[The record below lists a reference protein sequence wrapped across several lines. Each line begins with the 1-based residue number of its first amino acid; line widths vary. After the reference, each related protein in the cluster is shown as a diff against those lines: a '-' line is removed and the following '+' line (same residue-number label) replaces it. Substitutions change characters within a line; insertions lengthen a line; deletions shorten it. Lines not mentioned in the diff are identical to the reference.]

1 MNPLETASE
10 TVQRAM
16 VAGVIL
22 YFAVFIYA
30 SMTGDPTARISA
42 DILFGI
48 IALGVG
54 TLLIIESPRELSPIV
69 AAGSCLAAGGVAQL
83 GWVLTRDPLL
93 DLVAALAVFVG
104 VALYV
109 YVVWIAD

>member
-1 MNPLETASE
+1 MSTLENASE

-16 VAGVIL
+16 VAGVVL

-30 SMTGDPTARISA
+30 SVTGDPTAQIGA
-42 DILFGI
+42 DVLFGI

-54 TLLIIESPRELSPIV
+54 TFLILESPRGLSPIV

-83 GWVLTRDPLL
+83 GLVVTRDPLL

-104 VALYV
+104 VGLYV
-109 YVVWIAD
+109 YAVWIAK

>member
-1 MNPLETASE
+1 MNALENASE

-30 SMTGDPTARISA
+30 SVTNDPTARISA

-54 TLLIIESPRELSPIV
+54 ALLILQSPRRFSPIV
-69 AAGSCLAAGGVAQL
+69 AAGSCLVAGGVAQL
-83 GWVLTRDPLL
+83 GLVFTGDPLL
-93 DLVAALAVFVG
+93 NIVATVAVFVG
-104 VALYV
+104 VGLYV
-109 YVVWIAD
+109 YAVWIAD